1 MYSYTCIAYIHIN
14 ISTKGCT
21 WYHTVTLLQIDF
33 NHIYSYIIAL
43 IDDVTKVNESSLLC
57 SYICLYN
64 RSTELFTTL
73 TLLHY
78 C

>member
-1 MYSYTCIAYIHIN
+1 MSRSIAYVHIN

-43 IDDVTKVNESSLLC
+43 IDNVTKVNAIDVKCHFVLILHFLL
-57 SYICLYN
+57 
-64 RSTELFTTL
+64 
-73 TLLHY
+73 
-78 C
+78 